1 MYTEVMLAANT
12 SVSTWIAIATLVLM
26 MIPVYIASL
35 KGAQSYGRLEQKVD
49 TLASAVA
56 ETSRQNAA
64 TASLLTATLVKL
76 TDQFQQHSLQDA
88 SNFGEIRGLVGG
100 TPAKHTPV

>member
-1 MYTEVMLAANT
+1 MLATGT
-12 SVSTWIAIATLVLM
+12 SAGTVIGVVSLAIML
-26 MIPVYIASL
+26 IPIYVMTL

-64 TASLLTATLVKL
+64 TAALLTATLVKL

-100 TPAKHTPV
+100 TPTKPTPV